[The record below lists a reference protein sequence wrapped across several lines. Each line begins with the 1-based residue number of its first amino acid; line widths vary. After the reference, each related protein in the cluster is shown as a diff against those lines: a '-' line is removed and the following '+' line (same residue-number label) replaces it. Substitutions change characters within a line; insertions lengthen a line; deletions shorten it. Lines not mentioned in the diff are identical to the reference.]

1 MEQSSIHP
9 PLISVI
15 VPSYNYGHLIAET
28 LRCLQT
34 QSYENWEC
42 LVVDDGSTDNTKAVV
57 NSFIA
62 EDPRFQYFSQ
72 ENQRQA
78 AARNLG
84 LKQSK
89 GSYVQFLDSDDLI
102 EHKKLELHVN
112 YLEQHPEVDI
122 VYSGVRYFSSEN
134 PDERLISRRYSMWD
148 DGQAWMPETSGAGQA
163 LLPALLR
170 NNIMVVNSP
179 LVRRRVID
187 SVGTFD
193 VTLTPVEDWQY
204 WIRCAADGST
214 FHYEDAPESRAL
226 VRYHPLSASLDG
238 RRMLQANKR
247 MRKTLLT
254 LPMSAE
260 MKDLNQLM
268 LAEAE
273 GLLGIEEAVNGNL
286 WTGITGMWKAALMDK
301 RPRAK
306 AKWLF
311 CAASAPFVSD
321 HRLHKMVTA
330 SVADSVLG
338 KLKPKTR

>member
-1 MEQSSIHP
+1 MQQSSIHP

-15 VPSYNYGHLIAET
+15 IPSYDYGHLIAET
-28 LRCLQT
+28 LRCLQA

-42 LVVDDGSTDNTKAVV
+42 LIVDDGSTDNTAAVV
-57 NSFIA
+57 NSFVA
-62 EDPRFQYFSQ
+62 EDARFQYFSQ
-72 ENQRQA
+72 ANQRQA

-84 LKQSK
+84 LKESK

-102 EHKKLELHVN
+102 EQSKLELQVN

-122 VYSGVRYFSSEN
+122 VYSSVRYFSSEN
-134 PDERLISRRYSMWD
+134 PAERLISRRYSMWD
-148 DGQAWMPETSGAGQA
+148 DGEAWMPEISGAGQT
-163 LLPALLR
+163 LLPALLQ

-187 SVGTFD
+187 SIGTFD

-204 WIRCAADGST
+204 WIRCAAAGFT
-214 FHYEDAPESRAL
+214 FHYDDAPESRAL

-238 RRMLQANKR
+238 RRMLQANKN
-247 MRKTLLT
+247 MRKTLAT
-254 LPMSAE
+254 LPMNDA
-260 MKDLNQLM
+260 MNDLNRLM

-273 GLLGIEEAVNGNL
+273 GLLGVEEAVSGNL
-286 WTGITGMWKAALMDK
+286 WTGISGMCKAALMDR

-311 CAASAPFVSD
+311 CAASAPFVSAR
-321 HRLHKMVTA
+321 RLHEMVTA
-330 SVADSVLG
+330 SVADSVRRLIV
-338 KLKPKTR
+338 

>member
-1 MEQSSIHP
+1 MHKSSSHP

-28 LRCLQT
+28 LSCLQS

-42 LVVDDGSTDNTKAVV
+42 LIVDDGSTDNTAAVV

-62 EDPRFQYFSQ
+62 EDARFQYFSQ
-72 ENQRQA
+72 TNQRQA

-84 LKQSK
+84 LKESK

-102 EHKKLELHVN
+102 EQRKLELHVN

-148 DGQAWMPETSGAGQA
+148 DGEAWMPELSGAGQT
-163 LLPALLR
+163 LLPALLQ

-179 LVRRRVID
+179 LVRRRLID
-187 SVGTFD
+187 SIGSFD

-204 WIRCAADGST
+204 WIRCAAAGAT
-214 FHYEDAPESRAL
+214 FYYDDTPESRAL
-226 VRYHPLSASLDG
+226 VRHHSLSASVDG
-238 RRMLQANKR
+238 RRMLQANKS
-247 MRKTLLT
+247 MRKTLAT
-254 LPMSAE
+254 LPMNDA
-260 MKDLNQLM
+260 MKDLNRLM

-273 GLLGIEEAVNGNL
+273 GLLGVEETVNGNL
-286 WTGITGMWKAALMDK
+286 WTGISGMCKAALIDR

-311 CAASAPFVSD
+311 CAASAPFVSTK
-321 HRLHKMVTA
+321 RLHEMVTA
-330 SVADSVLG
+330 PVADSVLG